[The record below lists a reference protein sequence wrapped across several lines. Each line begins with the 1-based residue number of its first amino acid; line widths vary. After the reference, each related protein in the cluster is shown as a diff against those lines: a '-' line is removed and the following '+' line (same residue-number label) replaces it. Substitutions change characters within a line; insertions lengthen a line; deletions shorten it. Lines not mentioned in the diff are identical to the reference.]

1 MNTNTRTR
9 PNPQT
14 IPHTSRQ
21 RVIARDGSV
30 LERQYLFMPAA
41 SWAELQSLCY
51 ASGQSGSQVIQ
62 HLISIAATG
71 KHKDNHDDTFTRTQ

>member
-30 LERQYLFMPAA
+30 LERAYLFMPAA
-41 SWAELQSLCY
+41 SWEALQSLCY

-62 HLISIAATG
+62 QLISIAATG
-71 KHKDNHDDTFTRTQ
+71 KQKDKENDSICHAR